1 MTSTGLG
8 EEVDPMLPLPNLACS
23 IRKTLSPLFSRSLYL
38 SVQYI
43 LHTPSSFPLCT
54 KKADLGDGR
63 TDGERV
69 DNPSRRQERGLP
81 SNHGM
86 RRVDR
91 GAAYD
96 ACVLFSIARLL
107 SLNSAPKSERT
118 PSLPA
123 AASLSPSLGVSNLT
137 FTADVR
143 LRARARG
150 RGRVPRSRRRRQRR
164 QRGAGRRLS

>member
-96 ACVLFSIARLL
+96 ACC
-107 SLNSAPKSERT
+107 SASHASSPSTAPRRANGL
-118 PSLPA
+118 PPSPQPRVSLPL
-123 AASLSPSLGVSNLT
+123 SGFQTSPSPPT
-137 FTADVR
+137 FAC
-143 LRARARG
+143 ARG
-150 RGRVPRSRRRRQRR
+150 RGAEDAYRVPV
-164 QRGAGRRLS
+164 AGGSGGNGE